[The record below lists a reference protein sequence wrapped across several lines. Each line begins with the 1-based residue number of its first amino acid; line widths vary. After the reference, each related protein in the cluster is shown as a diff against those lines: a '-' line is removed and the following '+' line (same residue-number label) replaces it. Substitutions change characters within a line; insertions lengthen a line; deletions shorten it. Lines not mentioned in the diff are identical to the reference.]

1 MQLERER
8 STRPPYLSVQRAV
21 FAEPMLHF
29 RNDRSPEGAVLRTEG
44 TLHAAAACPPV
55 AIRGLRRRS
64 SSFKTEHAVAG
75 SRGGRVAVGG
85 SR

>member
-8 STRPPYLSVQRAV
+8 STRTPYLSVQRAV

-44 TLHAAAACPPV
+44 TQHGLPAAAHPPV
-55 AIRGLRRRS
+55 AIRGLRRQRS
-64 SSFKTEHAVAG
+64 SLKTEHGVEI
-75 SRGGRVAVGG
+75 GRAHV
-85 SR
+85 